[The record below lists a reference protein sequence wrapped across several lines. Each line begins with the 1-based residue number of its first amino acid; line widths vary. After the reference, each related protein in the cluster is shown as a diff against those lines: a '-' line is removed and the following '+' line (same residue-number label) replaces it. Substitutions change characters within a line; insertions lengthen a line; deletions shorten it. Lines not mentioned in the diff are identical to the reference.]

1 MKPLQLAVSAA
12 ERDLGKARTH
22 MDRALSL
29 LISAGIAAFGVWI
42 IGYTMA
48 SGSPLGWALMGI
60 MSLIL
65 GSISLYQAIGEA
77 RLT

>member
-1 MKPLQLAVSAA
+1 
-12 ERDLGKARTH
+12 

-42 IGYTMA
+42 IGYTVS
-48 SGSPLGWALMGI
+48 SGSPSGWLLIG
-60 MSLIL
+60 SLCIIL

-77 RLT
+77 RLAR

>member
-1 MKPLQLAVSAA
+1 
-12 ERDLGKARTH
+12 

-42 IGYTMA
+42 IGYTIA
-48 SGSPLGWALMGI
+48 SGSPSGWALMGI
-60 MSLIL
+60 LPIIV

-77 RLT
+77 RLAR